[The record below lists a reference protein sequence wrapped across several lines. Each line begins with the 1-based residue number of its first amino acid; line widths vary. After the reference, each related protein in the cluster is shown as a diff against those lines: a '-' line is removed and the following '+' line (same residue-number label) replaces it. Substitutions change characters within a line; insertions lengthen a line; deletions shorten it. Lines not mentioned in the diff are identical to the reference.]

1 VAELVVVYKAI
12 APEAQKIAALL
23 QRRHL
28 HPVFMDEFEA
38 TGGYRSHDRA
48 IQIGVPATER
58 DMAVAILAEAEQQSE
73 AKVAP
78 TVRRIQGVFLLV
90 GLMVAVVI
98 LIGVL
103 DRDGKWLVV
112 VTAFLGLF
120 AAVLLL
126 RWGWGKRP
134 ED

>member
-1 VAELVVVYKAI
+1 MAELVVVYRAI
-12 APEAQKIAALL
+12 VPEAQKIVALL

-48 IQIGVPATER
+48 IRIGVPATER

-78 TVRRIQGVFLLV
+78 TVRRIQGVFVLV
-90 GLMVAVVI
+90 GFLVAVVI
-98 LIGVL
+98 LVGVL
-103 DRDGKWLVV
+103 DKSGKWLAAA
-112 VTAFLGLF
+112 TALLCLPV
-120 AAVLLL
+120 AVLLL
-126 RWGWGKRP
+126 RWGWSKRP